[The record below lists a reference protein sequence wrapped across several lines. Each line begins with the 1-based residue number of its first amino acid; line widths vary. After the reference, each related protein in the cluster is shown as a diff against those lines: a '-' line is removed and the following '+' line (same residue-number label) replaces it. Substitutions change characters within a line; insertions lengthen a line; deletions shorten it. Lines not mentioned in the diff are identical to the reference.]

1 MSRDALVTFH
11 PSGGHFR
18 ERAHG
23 PCGQDQFV
31 GMPRERHCRHF
42 RHLQCILVMRCPR
55 AAAVELRTP
64 DRLRPRRA
72 CSRSEVRGVD
82 FSLAYVLWSLDHVAV
97 QWTCGVALDAVL
109 GVLGVVRDAVLLEL
123 CPSARAQN
131 ARDVIM
137 LDISG

>member
-1 MSRDALVTFH
+1 MARTNLPGCRANDIADTFTTC
-11 PSGGHFR
+11 S
-18 ERAHG
+18 ASWW
-23 PCGQDQFV
+23 CDT
-31 GMPRERHCRHF
+31 
-42 RHLQCILVMRCPR
+42 PR

-64 DRLRPRRA
+64 GRLRPRRA
-72 CSRSEVRGVD
+72 CSRSKVRGVD

-109 GVLGVVRDAVLLEL
+109 GVFGVVRDAVLLEL